1 MILITS
7 PSKTQGV
14 VLPPLPKAYS
24 ALTIPQLLGK
34 STVLNA
40 ELKKLTPAEL
50 SRLMKLSERLS
61 QSTFQRVQNF
71 STPFTTENAAPAL
84 LTFQGD
90 AWGEIDAENYSPA
103 EILHASNILRILSGL
118 YGVLRPLDLMQ
129 PYRLEMALKLTPQ
142 GVKNLYEFWRDSVT
156 DILLQNLA
164 AGDRTL
170 VNLASTEYSRVVDRK
185 RLQKEG
191 CRFVTILFQQPD
203 KKGKKGWKTI
213 PIHAKRA
220 RGMMIHHAI
229 QEGTTTAEKLQEFSA
244 GGYRFI
250 EKESSGEEWLFR
262 LQNK

>member
-24 ALTIPQLLGK
+24 TLTIPQLLGK
-34 STVLNA
+34 SKILSA

-61 QSTFQRVQNF
+61 QPTFQRVQSF
-71 STPFTTENAAPAL
+71 STPFTAENAAPAL

-90 AWGEIDAENYSPA
+90 AWGEIDAVHYSAA
-103 EILHASNILRILSGL
+103 EIRHASDILCILSGL

-156 DILLQNLA
+156 EILLQHLA

-185 RLQKEG
+185 RLQMEG

-213 PIHAKRA
+213 PIYTKRA

-229 QEGTTTAEKLQEFSA
+229 REGITTVEKLQEFSA
-244 GGYRFI
+244 GGYHFMK
-250 EKESSGEEWLFR
+250 EESSQEEWLFR
-262 LQNK
+262 LQN